1 MPSLDGKRL
10 PRSDVSDD
18 LRRDELENDGAPRRS
33 VFRNSGKFRFGA
45 AFDDDE
51 FNVNAGKEGKTPA
64 P

>member
-1 MPSLDGKRL
+1 M

-33 VFRNSGKFRFGA
+33 VFRNSRNVRFGA

-51 FNVNAGKEGKTPA
+51 FKVNAGKEGKTPA